1 MNRLLDKVNIP
12 ADIRSFSITELSE
25 LGDEIRQEIIRVVS
39 KTGGHLAS
47 SLGTVE
53 LTIALHYVFDTPDDI
68 LIWDVGHQAYAHK
81 ILTGRKDRF
90 HTLRQ
95 EGGISGFPKR
105 GESPYDVFNV
115 GHSGT
120 SISAALGMAEARCL
134 KGEKNRI
141 IAIIGDGSIT
151 SGLAFEG
158 FNHAGHQEKDMIVV
172 LNDNEMSIS
181 PNVGAL
187 SSYLN
192 RLMTSQRSTMLR
204 TGIKSFLKRIPGV
217 GQWMLKV
224 VRKVEES
231 FKGFIVPGLLF
242 EELGFKYVGPIN
254 GHRLDHLIENIR
266 NVKNLEGPVLIH
278 VLTTKGKGYAPAE
291 KDPIH
296 FHGVGSFDI
305 ETGKPFLEKGK
316 SISYT
321 EVFSETM
328 IKLGKINEKIV
339 GITAGMCH
347 GTGLYEFSLEFPERF
362 FDVGI
367 AEQHAITFAAGMVAN
382 GFIPMVAI
390 YSTFLQRAYD
400 QVVSDVCLQELPVI
414 LVLDRGGIVGEDGP
428 THHGLF
434 DYSYL
439 RHIPNII
446 VMAPKDENELQHMLK
461 TAVDCGKPVSIRYPR
476 GYGYGVK
483 LDSDLKPLNIGKAEI
498 IEEGKDALI
507 IAIGAMVYPA
517 LEAVKRLREE
527 NIEVALINARFVKP
541 LDEELIVSLSKKIK
555 KVITIEEN
563 VLDGGFGSAILERFE
578 KHALFN
584 LKVKRMGIPDTFVQH
599 GHQKTLRSKYG
610 LNENGIIKAVKEMLD

>member
-1 MNRLLDKVNIP
+1 MP
-12 ADIRSFSITELSE
+12 ADIRSFSTTELVE
-25 LGDEIRQEIIRVVS
+25 LGNEIRQEIIRVVS
-39 KTGGHLAS
+39 KNGGHLAS

-53 LTIALHYVFDTPDDI
+53 LTIALHYVFDTPDDK

-105 GESPYDVFNV
+105 GESPYDVFSV

-134 KGEKNRI
+134 KGERNRV
-141 IAIIGDGSIT
+141 IAVIGDGSIA

-158 FNHAGHQEKDMIVV
+158 FNYAGHREKDMIVV

-181 PNVGAL
+181 LNVGAL

-192 RLMTSQRSTMLR
+192 RLMTSQRSTRLR
-204 TGIKSFLKRIPGV
+204 TGIRSSLKRIPGV
-217 GQWMLKV
+217 GGWMLKV

-254 GHRLDHLIENIR
+254 GHRLDHLIKNIR
-266 NVKNLEGPVLIH
+266 NVKNLKGPVLVH

-305 ETGKPFLEKGK
+305 ETGKPFLEKGNP
-316 SISYT
+316 ISYT

-328 IKLGKINEKIV
+328 IKLGNMNEKIV

-347 GTGLYEFSLEFPERF
+347 GTGLYKFSLEFPERF

-367 AEQHAITFAAGMVAN
+367 AEQHAITFAAGMVTN
-382 GFIPMVAI
+382 GFIPIVAI

-400 QVVSDVCLQELPVI
+400 QIVSDVCLQELPVI

-461 TAVDCGKPVSIRYPR
+461 TAVDCGRPVSIRYPR
-476 GYGYGVK
+476 GDGYGVK
-483 LDSDLKPLNIGKAEI
+483 LDSEPKPLKIGKAEI
-498 IEEGKDALI
+498 IEEGKDILI

-541 LDEELIVSLSKKIK
+541 LDEELIVSLSREIK

-563 VLDGGFGSAILERFE
+563 VLDGGFGSAILELFE

-584 LKVKRMGIPDTFVQH
+584 LKVKRMGIPDKFVQH
-599 GHQKTLRSKYG
+599 GSQNTLRSKYG
-610 LNENGIIKAVKEMLD
+610 LNEKGIIKAVKELLD

>member
-12 ADIRSFSITELSE
+12 VDIRSLSITELVQ
-25 LGDEIRQEIIRVVS
+25 LADEIRQEIIRIVS
-39 KTGGHLAS
+39 KNGGHLAS

-53 LTIALHYVFDTPDDI
+53 LTIALHYVFNTPDDK
-68 LIWDVGHQAYAHK
+68 LIWDVGHQAYTHK

-105 GESPYDVFNV
+105 GESPYDVFSV

-134 KGEKNRI
+134 KGEQNRI
-141 IAIIGDGSIT
+141 IAITGDGSIT
-151 SGLAFEG
+151 SGLSFEG
-158 FNHAGHQEKDMIVV
+158 FNYAGHRKKNMIVI

-187 SSYLN
+187 SFYLN
-192 RLMTSQRSTMLR
+192 RLMTSQRSTRIR
-204 TGIKSFLKRIPGV
+204 TRIKNSLKRIPGI
-217 GQWMLKV
+217 GEWMLKI

-278 VLTTKGKGYAPAE
+278 ILTTKGKGYAPAE
-291 KDPIH
+291 KDPVH

-305 ETGKPFLEKGK
+305 ESGEPFLEKDK

-328 IKLGKINEKIV
+328 IKLGNMSEKIV

-347 GTGLYEFSLEFPERF
+347 GTGLYKFSVEFPERF

-367 AEQHAITFAAGMVAN
+367 AEQHAITFAAGMVTN

-390 YSTFLQRAYD
+390 YSTFMQRAYD

-446 VMAPKDENELQHMLK
+446 IMAPKDENELQHMLK
-461 TAVDCGKPVSIRYPR
+461 TAVDSGRPVSIRYPR
-476 GYGYGVK
+476 GDGYGVT
-483 LDSDLKPLNIGKAEI
+483 LDSDFISLEIGKAEI
-498 IEEGKDALI
+498 IEEGEDVLI

-517 LEAVKRLREE
+517 LKAVKRLREE

-541 LDEELIVSLSKKIK
+541 LDEELIVSQSKKIK

-563 VLDGGFGSAILERFE
+563 VLDGGFGSAILEMFE
-578 KHALFN
+578 KHGLFN
-584 LKVKRMGIPDTFVQH
+584 LKIKRMGIPDTFVQH
-599 GHQKTLRSKYG
+599 GPQNTLRSKYG
-610 LNENGIIKAVKEMLD
+610 LNERGIITAVKEMLD

>member
-1 MNRLLDKVNIP
+1 MP
-12 ADIRSFSITELSE
+12 ADIRSFSTTELVE
-25 LGDEIRQEIIRVVS
+25 LGNEIRQEIIRVVS
-39 KTGGHLAS
+39 KNGGHLAS

-53 LTIALHYVFDTPDDI
+53 LTIALHYVFDTPDDK

-105 GESPYDVFNV
+105 GESPYDVFSV

-134 KGEKNRI
+134 KGEKNRV
-141 IAIIGDGSIT
+141 IAVIGDGSIA

-158 FNHAGHQEKDMIVV
+158 FNYAGHREKDMIVV

-181 PNVGAL
+181 LNVGAL

-192 RLMTSQRSTMLR
+192 RLMTSQRSTRLR
-204 TGIKSFLKRIPGV
+204 TGIRSSLKRIPGV
-217 GQWMLKV
+217 GGWMLKV

-254 GHRLDHLIENIR
+254 GHRLDHLIKNIR
-266 NVKNLEGPVLIH
+266 NVKNLKGPVLVH

-305 ETGKPFLEKGK
+305 ETGKPFLEKGNP
-316 SISYT
+316 ISYT

-328 IKLGKINEKIV
+328 IKLGNMNEKIV

-347 GTGLYEFSLEFPERF
+347 GTGLYKFSLEFPERF

-367 AEQHAITFAAGMVAN
+367 AEQHAITFAAGMVTN
-382 GFIPMVAI
+382 GFIPIVAI

-400 QVVSDVCLQELPVI
+400 QIVSDVCLQELPVI

-461 TAVDCGKPVSIRYPR
+461 TAVDCGRPVSIRYPR
-476 GYGYGVK
+476 GDGYGVK
-483 LDSDLKPLNIGKAEI
+483 LDSEPKPLKIGKAEI
-498 IEEGKDALI
+498 IEEGKDILI

-541 LDEELIVSLSKKIK
+541 LDEELIVSLSREIK

-563 VLDGGFGSAILERFE
+563 VLDGGFGSAILELFE

-584 LKVKRMGIPDTFVQH
+584 LKVKRMGIPDKFVQH
-599 GHQKTLRSKYG
+599 GSQNTLRSKYG
-610 LNENGIIKAVKEMLD
+610 LNEKGIIKAVKELLD

>member
-1 MNRLLDKVNIP
+1 MTRLLDKVNMP
-12 ADIRSFSITELSE
+12 ADIRSFSTTELVE
-25 LGDEIRQEIIRVVS
+25 LGNEIRQEIIRVVS
-39 KTGGHLAS
+39 KNGGHLAS

-53 LTIALHYVFDTPDDI
+53 LTIALHYVFDTPDDK

-105 GESPYDVFNV
+105 GESPYDVFSV

-134 KGEKNRI
+134 KGERNRV
-141 IAIIGDGSIT
+141 IAVIGDGSIA

-158 FNHAGHQEKDMIVV
+158 FNYAGHREKDMIVV

-181 PNVGAL
+181 LNVGAL

-192 RLMTSQRSTMLR
+192 RLMTSQRSTRLR
-204 TGIKSFLKRIPGV
+204 TGIRSSLKRIPGV
-217 GQWMLKV
+217 GGWMLKV

-254 GHRLDHLIENIR
+254 GHRLDHLIKNIR
-266 NVKNLEGPVLIH
+266 NVKNLKGPVLVH

-305 ETGKPFLEKGK
+305 ETGKPFLEKGNP
-316 SISYT
+316 ISYT

-328 IKLGKINEKIV
+328 IKLGNMNEKIV

-347 GTGLYEFSLEFPERF
+347 GTGLYKFSLEFPERF

-367 AEQHAITFAAGMVAN
+367 AEQHAITFAAGMVTN
-382 GFIPMVAI
+382 GFIPIVAI

-400 QVVSDVCLQELPVI
+400 QIVSDVCLQELPVI

-461 TAVDCGKPVSIRYPR
+461 TAVDCGRPVSIRYPR
-476 GYGYGVK
+476 GDGYGVK
-483 LDSDLKPLNIGKAEI
+483 LDSEPKPLKIGKAEI
-498 IEEGKDALI
+498 IEEGKDILI

-541 LDEELIVSLSKKIK
+541 LDEELIVSLSREIK

-563 VLDGGFGSAILERFE
+563 VLDGGFGSAILELFE

-584 LKVKRMGIPDTFVQH
+584 LKVKRMGIPDKFVQH
-599 GHQKTLRSKYG
+599 GSQNTLRSKYG
-610 LNENGIIKAVKEMLD
+610 LNEKGIIKAVKELLD

>member
-1 MNRLLDKVNIP
+1 MP
-12 ADIRSFSITELSE
+12 ADIRSFSTTELVE
-25 LGDEIRQEIIRVVS
+25 LGNEIRQEIIRVVS
-39 KTGGHLAS
+39 KNGGHLAS

-53 LTIALHYVFDTPDDI
+53 LTIALHYVFDTPDDK

-105 GESPYDVFNV
+105 GESPYDVFSV

-134 KGEKNRI
+134 KGERNRV
-141 IAIIGDGSIT
+141 IAVIGDGSIA

-158 FNHAGHQEKDMIVV
+158 FNYAGHREKDMIVV

-181 PNVGAL
+181 LNVGAL

-192 RLMTSQRSTMLR
+192 RLMTSQRSTRLR
-204 TGIKSFLKRIPGV
+204 TGIRSSLKRIPGV
-217 GQWMLKV
+217 GGWMLKV

-254 GHRLDHLIENIR
+254 GHRLDHLIKNIR
-266 NVKNLEGPVLIH
+266 NVKNLKGPVLVH

-305 ETGKPFLEKGK
+305 ETGKPFLEKGNP
-316 SISYT
+316 ISYT

-328 IKLGKINEKIV
+328 IKLGNMNEKIV

-347 GTGLYEFSLEFPERF
+347 GTGLYKFSLEFPERF

-367 AEQHAITFAAGMVAN
+367 AEQHAITFAAGMVTN
-382 GFIPMVAI
+382 GFIPIVAI

-400 QVVSDVCLQELPVI
+400 QIVSDVCLQELPVI

-461 TAVDCGKPVSIRYPR
+461 TAVDCGRPVSIRYPR
-476 GYGYGVK
+476 GDGYGVK
-483 LDSDLKPLNIGKAEI
+483 LDSEPKPLKIGKAEI
-498 IEEGKDALI
+498 IEEGKDILI

-541 LDEELIVSLSKKIK
+541 LDEELIVSLSREIK

-563 VLDGGFGSAILERFE
+563 VLDGGFGSAILELFE

-584 LKVKRMGIPDTFVQH
+584 LKVKRMGIRDKFVQH
-599 GHQKTLRSKYG
+599 GSQNTLRSKYG
-610 LNENGIIKAVKEMLD
+610 LNEKGIIKAVKELLD